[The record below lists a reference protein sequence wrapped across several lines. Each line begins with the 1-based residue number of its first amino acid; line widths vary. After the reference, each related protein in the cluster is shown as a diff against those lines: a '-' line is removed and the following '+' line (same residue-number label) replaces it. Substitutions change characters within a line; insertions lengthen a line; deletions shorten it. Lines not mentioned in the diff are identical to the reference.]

1 MLQNRLKTVKFLNS
15 ETIRL
20 FISKILLVL
29 SRVHDPV
36 DGVEISGETVIE
48 EHISELLS
56 SAGGVPK
63 PIPPHVCFACP
74 YLAQSLDQIIEHS
87 QSQTHS
93 QIVSG
98 I

>member
-1 MLQNRLKTVKFLNS
+1 
-15 ETIRL
+15 
-20 FISKILLVL
+20 LLVL

-63 PIPPHVCFACP
+63 PIPPFVCFACP
-74 YLAQSLDQIIEHS
+74 STELTMDQLLEHS
-87 QSQTHS
+87 QSQNHRTAL
-93 QIVSG
+93 SG
-98 I
+98 ISSKFIGL